1 VLQVLLFKDNI
12 FYLKIISLFCFYIL
26 FVFKETVSQS
36 FLQRSCFEVFL
47 FGKIYRESNGELV
60 MICRSYTKFVWL
72 ASNII
77 IVFVS
82 IFYYHL
88 RELYIAVNEEHFGV
102 PCLSRCSAAVLCLVV
117 TRFWVNAKRTV
128 MFSFIQNSVISAG
141 YNYVCL

>member
-1 VLQVLLFKDNI
+1 
-12 FYLKIISLFCFYIL
+12 
-26 FVFKETVSQS
+26 
-36 FLQRSCFEVFL
+36 
-47 FGKIYRESNGELV
+47 

-88 RELYIAVNEEHFGV
+88 RELYIAVNGEHFGV

-117 TRFWVNAKRTV
+117 TRLWVNAKRTV